1 MDINSNT
8 PRNLA
13 SELAHYAFKCA
24 KEAKDKNM
32 AKYPQYVKKMPAMI
46 RNSGFAKAFAFGYSK
61 DETKGDGKVYG
72 QINSDIRGWLK
83 KKGLLD
89 EKINDTKN
97 MIEALVGMDYDKY
110 QLCVNETM
118 AFLDWLR
125 RLAEGMFPD

>member
-1 MDINSNT
+1 MLLNVQ
-8 PRNLA
+8 
-13 SELAHYAFKCA
+13 K
-24 KEAKDKNM
+24 KQKKNM

-89 EKINDTKN
+89 EKINNTKN